1 MPIRLPVIPAR
12 AALRNSISWLL
23 VLLPALAAAQQ
34 GARDAGPAGTVP
46 IKGPTVIEAE
56 VLEGTSGVEVRARG
70 KAELKSDSA
79 SVYAE
84 FLRYNQLTGE
94 VEADGGV
101 RVEHSGDRYFG
112 RHLLYNLDDDT
123 GVFDEPRYIIGRSNQ
138 TARGGADKLEFRGA
152 NKFRLFGAT
161 FTTCAPGQEDWQL
174 SAEELDLDYDAEEG
188 RARKPRLKFFGTTI
202 AALPFASFP
211 LENRRK
217 SGVLTPYYAQ
227 TTTRGFEFGVPLYL
241 NIAPEQDAT
250 FTPVY
255 MSKRGM
261 QLKSQYRYLNQD
273 FRGDVNLEY
282 LGNDQV
288 IGQPRYG
295 FTLLHEQRPSQNL
308 YGRIDLNKV
317 SDNKYFAEMHSQV
330 RQVSQGNLQ
339 REGYLSYTGTL
350 GGAGFVAESRVQSFQ
365 TLQDPLVPLVAPYHR
380 VPQLNL
386 TVTRNDYA
394 GFLDAKMSAE
404 YVRFSHAQLVEGT
417 RVSMRPSVSVP
428 LQGSGYF
435 LTPRVGM
442 YNANYT
448 LDRVTPGQPERQ
460 TNTVPWASV
469 DTGLFFER
477 ATNWFGQDALQT
489 LEPRAFYVY
498 APYVD
503 QSQAPVFDTALAD
516 FNYAQIFN
524 ENRFVGG
531 DRFGDANQL
540 TLALTS
546 RLLNA
551 QGQEALRA
559 TIGQRIYF
567 QNERVGLTPASTL
580 RTTRNSDLLASVGG
594 RIAGGWSF
602 DATTQYSVNAGQ
614 TERLSASMQ
623 YSPEIAKVINASY
636 RFGRNALRQMDLSG
650 QWPFATGWYGIG
662 RLNYSFLDNRPLE
675 SIAGVEYNGGCW
687 AFRVVVQHLQTTAQT
702 SSTAL
707 FMQFELSGVGQIG
720 SGTLADV
727 LRRTIPGYAATTARD
742 PALAPP
748 SLGPRSL
755 LERF

>member
-1 MPIRLPVIPAR
+1 MPIRLPVISAR
-12 AALRNSISWLL
+12 AALRNSLL
-23 VLLPALAAAQQ
+23 SLLAVLPALAAGQQ
-34 GARDAGPAGTVP
+34 LVREAGVPAAP
-46 IKGPTVIEAE
+46 KKAPTVIDAD
-56 VLEGTSGVEVRARG
+56 VLEGTAGVEVRARG
-70 KAELKSDSA
+70 KAELKSESA
-79 SVYAE
+79 SVFAE

-101 RVEHSGDRYFG
+101 RVESAGDRFFG
-112 RHLLYNLDDDT
+112 RHFLYNLNDGT
-123 GVFDEPRYIIGRSNQ
+123 GVFDEPRYIIGRNNQ
-138 TARGGADKLEFRGA
+138 TARGGADRLEFRGKD
-152 NKFRLFGAT
+152 KFRLFGAT

-174 SAEELDLDYDAEEG
+174 SAEELDLDYGTEEG
-188 RARKPRLKFFGTTI
+188 RASNPRLKFFGTTV

-227 TTTRGFEFGVPLYL
+227 TTTRGFELGVPLYL

-261 QLKSQYRYLNQD
+261 QLKSQYRYLNRD

-282 LGNDQV
+282 LGDDQV
-288 IGQPRYG
+288 IGKHRYG

-317 SDNKYFAEMHSQV
+317 SDDRYFAEMHSQV

-339 REGYLSYTGTL
+339 REGYLSYTGTV
-350 GGAGFVAESRVQSFQ
+350 GDAGFVAESRVQSFQ

-394 GFLDAKMSAE
+394 GLLDARMSAE

-417 RVSMRPSVSVP
+417 RVSIRPTVSFPV
-428 LQGSGYF
+428 QGAGFF
-435 LTPRVGM
+435 LTPRVGL
-442 YNANYT
+442 YNANYA

-460 TNTVPWASV
+460 TNTVPWGSV

-540 TLALTS
+540 TLALSS

-594 RIAGGWSF
+594 RITGGWGF
-602 DATTQYSVNAGQ
+602 DATAQYSVNAGQ
-614 TERLSASMQ
+614 TERISASMQ
-623 YSPEIAKVINASY
+623 YSPEIAKVLNASY

-687 AFRVVVQHLQTTAQT
+687 AFRIVVQHLQTTAQT

-707 FMQFELSGVGQIG
+707 FMQLELSGVGQIG
-720 SGTLADV
+720 SGSLADV
-727 LRRTIPGYAATTARD
+727 LRRTIPGYAATTSRD
-742 PALAPP
+742 PALAP
-748 SLGPRSL
+748 SGLGARSL